1 MEQRTVKILDTT
13 LRDGLRNSGITM
25 RLEQKLLF
33 ARQLERLA
41 VDVIEIGYGGPEEVE
56 PMREL
61 AAAVT
66 HPVVLGLSR
75 VNLKDV
81 ARVLRGV
88 EPARRPGINIFAPTS
103 DAFLRKSETS
113 RVQALEASAKAVA
126 YARQH
131 LDHVQFSAQDA
142 SRSEPGYLVEV
153 LGAVAA
159 AGATVLC
166 ITDTLSHA
174 LPEEFGGLCDH
185 LRARV
190 PGGDAVTWSVHCH
203 NDLGLG
209 VANCLAAIAHG
220 ARQAECTVNGVGER
234 SGNTPLGQLVNALRV
249 RQDAFGPLRTNVSF
263 DQLAATAALL
273 AFDQVIDRSNIF

>member
-25 RLEQKLLF
+25 RLEQKVLF

-88 EPARRPGINIFAPTS
+88 EPARKPGINIFSPTS
-103 DAFLRKSETS
+103 DTFLRKSATS
-113 RVQALEASAKAVA
+113 RPQALEASVKAVA
-126 YARQH
+126 YAKQH

-142 SRSEPGYLVEV
+142 SRSEPDYLAEV
-153 LGAVAA
+153 LAAVAS

-166 ITDTLSHA
+166 ITDTMSHA

-209 VANCLAAIAHG
+209 VANCLAAIEHG

-249 RQDAFGPLRTNVSF
+249 RQDAFGALRTNVSF
-263 DQLAATAALL
+263 DHLAATAALL
-273 AFDQVIDRSNIF
+273 STASQAF

>member
-1 MEQRTVKILDTT
+1 MDPQVVKILDTT

-25 RLEQKLLF
+25 RLEQKILF

-41 VDVIEIGYGGPEEVE
+41 VDLVEIGYGGPQEVE

-81 ARVLRGV
+81 GRVLRGV
-88 EPARRPGINIFAPTS
+88 EPAARPGINIFAPTS
-103 DAFLRKSETS
+103 DAFLRKAQTS
-113 RVQALEASAKAVA
+113 RPQALEASVKAVA
-126 YARQH
+126 YAKQH
-131 LDHVQFSAQDA
+131 LDHVQFTAQDA
-142 SRSEPGYLVEV
+142 SRSEPEYLAEV
-153 LGAVAA
+153 LGAVVSS
-159 AGATVLC
+159 GATVLS
-166 ITDTLSHA
+166 IADTTSHA
-174 LPEEFGGLCDH
+174 LPAEFGGLCDQ

-209 VANCLAAIAHG
+209 VANCLAAIEHG

-234 SGNTPLGQLVNALRV
+234 CGNTPLGQLVNALRL
-249 RQDAFGPLRTNVSF
+249 RQDAFGSLRTNVSF

-273 AFDQVIDRSNIF
+273 SAASHAP